1 MKILNY
7 VKEAFDPSMPSN
19 VRKWMQQFGDRSYSS
34 SNRQRAD
41 YFRDFDPSTAKF
53 TDYSNES
60 VRVLRDR
67 LKAGEIVLFAEL
79 EDEWNNIHTIA
90 IYSDRTNSTNMLKL
104 VGHGAEKFK
113 EKSFKW
119 IVENAISLYGA
130 DTSQERVNVQAAR
143 RDARKGLISREG
155 QPQAT
160 DGRYSFDGADW
171 KKDASGYWYD
181 ANRLAK
187 KLAAL
192 HESDGSYY
200 VKKAADIFKTMADD
214 YAAAIQRMAANIND
228 YTLDTF
234 GHKSFNR
241 ISRDGQRILEDSARL
256 MERINE
262 YAEIVV
268 MSLEDYN
275 KERAARDAEP
285 VDQETFED
293 SVKYDKNQ
301 IIRTFAELKQ
311 KQRELRE
318 DVTLR

>member
-7 VKEAFDPSMPSN
+7 VKEAFDPSMPPN
-19 VRKWMQQFGDRSYSS
+19 VRKWMQPHFQNAKTSM
-34 SNRQRAD
+34 AD

-53 TDYSNES
+53 TNYSGES
-60 VRVLRDR
+60 VKVLREW

-79 EDEWNNIHTIA
+79 EDNYGSIYTIA
-90 IYSDRTNSTNMLKL
+90 IYYDRTNSTNMLKL
-104 VGHGAEKFK
+104 VGHGAAKFR

-143 RDARKGLISREG
+143 RDARKGLISRDG
-155 QPQAT
+155 QPQST

-181 ANRLAK
+181 ANRLAR

-192 HESDGSYY
+192 HEEDGSYY
-200 VKKAADIFKTMADD
+200 VKKAADIFKSMADD
-214 YAAAIQRMAANIND
+214 YAATIQRMAANMND

-234 GHKSFNR
+234 GDMSFNR

-256 MERINE
+256 MERINDH
-262 YAEIVV
+262 AKVVV

-285 VDQETFED
+285 VDQETFENG
-293 SVKYDKNQ
+293 VKYNKNQ
-301 IIRTFAELKQ
+301 ITRTFAELKQ
-311 KQRELRE
+311 KQRELRN
-318 DVTLR
+318 DVTNK